1 VIFVRDV
8 TSLTTHLANIEQ
20 MPYLHWETHTRQQ
33 DMARIIDEETQK
45 QKRRKPSSI
54 VLESARTAF
63 GKTTEKIKIKHAKQ
77 LTGLDSIDQPC
88 VVIPKDSAKVERSK
102 LAEYL
107 LQITKVYDAMDIEAD
122 ERILRD
128 NLYQESP
135 LHPRRTLDQSHYWKL
150 PDTRA
155 RDSDQVVYRET
166 ESGTNVLRTSRV
178 IMVDQ
183 LWLYILDDRKSS
195 PVHSL

>member
-1 VIFVRDV
+1 M

-33 DMARIIDEETQK
+33 VMARIIDEETQK
-45 QKRRKPSSI
+45 QKRRKTPSL
-54 VLESARTAF
+54 VLESERTAF
-63 GKTTEKIKIKHAKQ
+63 CKTAEEIKIKHAKQ
-77 LTGLDSIDQPC
+77 LTGLDSLEQPRA
-88 VVIPKDSAKVERSK
+88 VIPKDNSKGNRSE

-107 LQITKVYDAMDIEAD
+107 LQIAKVYNAMDIEAD

-195 PVHSL
+195 TVNSLSKPI